1 MEKRP
6 NANSR
11 SCPRVWRIHPK
22 KPMGTKNRWVSG
34 VGVLDSAGRNN
45 AVLSQFISYF
55 SRGWMRGSGVGH
67 ARYLI
72 FVLFL
77 RNNRLRQYSK
87 RRESDLR
94 RVSRQSA
101 SPGAGSSPRLVR
113 EKERRREREER
124 FEDNNDLSSRDI
136 MLIRNL
142 QFFLRHPTHLG
153 NHHRYTSPLKTNVS
167 WPGPRVGRMGG
178 IHWISY

>member
-1 MEKRP
+1 MSSTAPAETMRFFP
-6 NANSR
+6 SLSAIFR
-11 SCPRVWRIHPK
+11 GDGR
-22 KPMGTKNRWVSG
+22 GGAEWVSE
-34 VGVLDSAGRNN
+34 
-45 AVLSQFISYF
+45 
-55 SRGWMRGSGVGH
+55 H